1 MQIKLFKYNNILYNG
16 RRKSKGGNIMT
27 IKFETDTVQ
36 LHVNGRVA
44 TIELNRPESLN
55 ALNVEM
61 LKGLASV
68 LKEISQSSAV
78 DIVVLKGKGRAFSS
92 GGDIK
97 TMLLEAKEED
107 FPIVMDCISEVVA
120 TLYMMPKITI
130 SAVTGAAAG
139 LGLSIAL
146 ATDYIV
152 ADKAS
157 KLAMNFI
164 GIGLIPD
171 GGGHY
176 FLEKRL
182 GEDKAKHL
190 IWEGKPL
197 SAEEAYQLGL
207 IHDVA
212 EGLDEALEAKLQQL
226 LNSPIQAMIETKTI
240 LAEKNSPQLLRVL
253 ELEKEGQH
261 KMRQTKD
268 HQEGIQAFLEK
279 RRPVFKGK

>member
-1 MQIKLFKYNNILYNG
+1 
-16 RRKSKGGNIMT
+16 MT
-27 IKFETDTVQ
+27 IEFKTETVQ

-44 TIELNRPESLN
+44 TVELNRPESLN
-55 ALNVEM
+55 SLNVEM
-61 LKGLASV
+61 LKGLAAV
-68 LKEISQSSAV
+68 LKEISQSSEV
-78 DIVVLKGKGRAFSS
+78 DIVVLRGKGRAFSS

-97 TMLLEAKEED
+97 TMLLEANEED

-120 TLYMMPKITI
+120 TLYTMPKLTI

-152 ADKAS
+152 ADKSS

-197 SAEEAYQLGL
+197 TAEEAFMLGL
-207 IHDVA
+207 VHDVA
-212 EGLDEALEAKLQQL
+212 ESLEEVLEAKLQLL

-240 LAEKNSPQLLRVL
+240 LAEKNTPQLLRVL

-261 KMRQTKD
+261 KMRQSQD

-279 RRPVFKGK
+279 RRPVFIGK

>member
-1 MQIKLFKYNNILYNG
+1 
-16 RRKSKGGNIMT
+16 MT
-27 IKFETDTVQ
+27 IEFKTDTVK
-36 LHVNGRVA
+36 LHVTGRVA
-44 TIELNRPESLN
+44 TVELNRPESLN
-55 ALNVEM
+55 SLNVEM
-61 LKGLASV
+61 LKGLAAV
-68 LKEISQSSAV
+68 LKEISQSSDV
-78 DIVVLKGKGRAFSS
+78 DIVVLRGNGRAFSS

-97 TMLLEAKEED
+97 TMLLDANEED
-107 FPIVMDCISEVVA
+107 FPMVMDCISEVVA
-120 TLYMMPKITI
+120 TLYTMPKLTI
-130 SAVTGAAAG
+130 SAITGAAAG

-197 SAEEAYQLGL
+197 SAEEALQNGL
-207 IHDVA
+207 IHEIA
-212 EGLDEALEAKLQQL
+212 QGTLDEALEAKLQRL
-226 LNSPIQAMIETKTI
+226 LNSPIQAMIETKII
-240 LAEKNSPQLLRVL
+240 LAEKNSPQLLKVL
-253 ELEKEGQH
+253 ELEREGQR
-261 KMRQTKD
+261 KMRLTKD

-279 RRPVFKGK
+279 RRPVFTGK

>member
-1 MQIKLFKYNNILYNG
+1 MKLFKYNNILYNG
-16 RRKSKGGNIMT
+16 RRKMIGGNSMT
-27 IKFETDTVQ
+27 IEFKTETVQ

-44 TIELNRPESLN
+44 TVELNRPESLN
-55 ALNVEM
+55 SLNVEM
-61 LKGLASV
+61 LKGLAAV
-68 LKEISQSSAV
+68 LKEISQSSEV
-78 DIVVLKGKGRAFSS
+78 DIVVLRGKGRAFSS

-97 TMLLEAKEED
+97 TMLLEANEED

-120 TLYMMPKITI
+120 TLYTMPKLTI

-197 SAEEAYQLGL
+197 TAEEAYQLGL

-212 EGLDEALEAKLQQL
+212 ECLDEVLEAKLQLL
-226 LNSPIQAMIETKTI
+226 LNSPLKAMIETKTI
-240 LAEKNSPQLLRVL
+240 LAEKNTPQLLRVL

-261 KMRQTKD
+261 KMRQTQD